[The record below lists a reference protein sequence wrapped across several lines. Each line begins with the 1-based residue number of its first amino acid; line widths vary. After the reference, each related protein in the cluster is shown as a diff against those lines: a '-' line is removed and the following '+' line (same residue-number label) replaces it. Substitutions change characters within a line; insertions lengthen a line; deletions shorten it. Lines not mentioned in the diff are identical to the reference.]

1 MLKTTPNGAVAGG
14 ADAGKSTLVAV
25 LSQGA
30 RGRPGLDD
38 GRGAARLAVL
48 RHKHE
53 IETGR
58 TSSICQQ
65 VRVRRDLSY
74 RSPVTPYPS

>member
-1 MLKTTPNGAVAGG
+1 MVACRASNNPKRAVAGG

-65 VRVRRDLSY
+65 VC
-74 RSPVTPYPS
+74 PEP

>member
-1 MLKTTPNGAVAGG
+1 M
-14 ADAGKSTLVAV
+14 DAGKSTLVAV

-65 VRVRRDLSY
+65 ARALALEGMAAQA
-74 RSPVTPYPS
+74 